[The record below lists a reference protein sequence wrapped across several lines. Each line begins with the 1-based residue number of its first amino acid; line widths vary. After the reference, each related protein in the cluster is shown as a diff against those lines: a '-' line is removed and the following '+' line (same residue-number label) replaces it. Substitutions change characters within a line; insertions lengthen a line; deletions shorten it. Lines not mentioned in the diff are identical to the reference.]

1 MPVLRKEIEL
11 NDGKKIWVRQASGMD
26 KLKIE
31 KVQAATLRKCRHF
44 GTDPTEWTDD
54 QQQEFATLLDE
65 SGGGLQDQIATWL
78 PKCVLDDTVD
88 IDLLTSDELMM
99 LLAFVRGDDIEGAV
113 PLE

>member
-44 GTDPTEWTDD
+44 GTDPTKWTDD

-88 IDLLTSDELMM
+88 VDLLTSDELMM

>member
-11 NDGKKIWVRQASGMD
+11 NDGKKVWVRQASGMD

-44 GTDPTEWTDD
+44 GTDPTEWTDE

-65 SGGGLQDQIATWL
+65 NGGGLQDQIATWL
-78 PKCVLDDTVD
+78 PKCVLDDSVD
-88 IDLLTSDELMM
+88 VDLLTSEELMM
-99 LLAFVRGDDIEGAV
+99 LLAFVRGDDTEGAV